1 MLGQT
6 PDVSWTLILLGGV
19 AGVISGALGVG
30 SGILLVP
37 ALVLLYYFPQKSAQG
52 ISLAVMVPMALVGAI
67 RYKLNPEVSVAMST
81 VALLAIGAVAGAF
94 AGTELARYLPGNV
107 LRKCFAIFIIVVGV
121 KMLWTA
127 PKPAASANKTVTA
140 AVSAAANQPSEEAA
154 DVRQ

>member
-6 PDVSWTLILLGGV
+6 ADVSWTLILLGGA

-37 ALVLLYYFPQKSAQG
+37 ALVFLYCFPQKSAQG

-67 RYKLNPEVSVAMST
+67 RYKLNPEITVATSA

-94 AGTELARYLPGNV
+94 AGTEVARHLPGNV
-107 LRKCFAIFIIVVGV
+107 LRKCLAIFIIVVGV
-121 KMLWTA
+121 KMLWTT

-140 AVSAAANQPSEEAA
+140 AVSAAADQSSEEAA
-154 DVRQ
+154 NVRQ